1 MHSHETVNN
10 ITSQKRIKRQCCDI
24 DGKMPVSQDLESDL
38 DPAHTQL
45 GEGNGNPLQYSCLE
59 NPMD

>member
-10 ITSQKRIKRQCCDI
+10 KTSQKRIKRQCCDI

-45 GEGNGNPLQYSCLE
+45 AVNPSADTTVTFLSLL
-59 NPMD
+59 